1 MKDRKTAI
9 LSLEREL
16 RDELQ
21 ILSYEQGN
29 GDFFFHS
36 QMELCIVEE
45 GQIDALVANSAGRL
59 SRGAVCVSLR
69 NDPHRYV
76 SEGRVKY
83 TVLVLPSEISEHFYA
98 SLGERTLSSR
108 FITDA
113 AVCEKMLSYLA
124 ALKTEKS
131 ELSRLGYVYLMLGL
145 VAAQASPAK
154 TEAKPD
160 AALLSRL
167 LLYLHEN
174 CAEDLSLARLAS
186 TFGYHP
192 SYLSGYFKASL
203 GIGLSRYV
211 GILRLKNAL
220 MLMQSRE
227 KGMTEIAL
235 DCGFG
240 SSRSF
245 YRAFQREFVCSPKE
259 YLQKSET
266 E

>member
-1 MKDRKTAI
+1 MKDEKTAI

-21 ILSYEQGN
+21 ILTYEQGN

-59 SRGAVCVSLR
+59 LRGEACVSLR

-76 SEGRVKY
+76 SEGKAKY
-83 TVLVLPSEISEHFYA
+83 TVLVLPSEISEQFYA

-113 AVCEKMLSYLA
+113 VVCEKMLAYLS
-124 ALKTEKS
+124 ALKAEAC
-131 ELSRLGYVYLMLGL
+131 ELSRRGYIYLMLGL
-145 VAAQASPAK
+145 VAAQAGFAK
-154 TEAKPD
+154 AQTKPD

-174 CAEDLSLARLAS
+174 YAEDLSLARLAS

-203 GIGLSRYV
+203 GIGLSRYI

-220 MLMQSRE
+220 VLMQSRE
-227 KGMTEIAL
+227 KGITEIAL

-240 SSRSF
+240 SARSF
-245 YRAFQREFVCSPKE
+245 YRAFRKEFGCSPKE
-259 YLQKSET
+259 YINQ
-266 E
+266 